1 MERLNPFRVRRSKKS
16 EGRSREVESAREHAQ
31 LGRRYLAEG
40 LWEKAVEEFERAL
53 EMAPGDHGTRLRLSY
68 ALLQMGMEERAYEEY
83 RKVWEQYSRNRIV
96 ARLIDAYQQY
106 IGSSYET
113 LLQYPEGMRYGDIFP
128 VERGY
133 AEDPEQFEKWLNR
146 QSLFGFEYKSTPDVE
161 CYPFVLENL
170 NSNDVVLDLGA
181 GDLRLDILMAEKV
194 KKVYAVEVNPILVG
208 RALQIIGYDMPRNL
222 IVVCANLFDIE
233 PPKDV
238 TVVVILMRHCTRQEE
253 IFKRYKKF
261 KIISNFNGEL
271 KITDKRV

>member
-1 MERLNPFRVRRSKKS
+1 VL
-16 EGRSREVESAREHAQ
+16 GEHAQ

-133 AEDPEQFEKWLNR
+133 AEDLEQFEKWLNR

-222 IVVCANLFDIE
+222 IVICSNLFDIE

-271 KITDKRV
+271 KITDKGV